1 MAVHSDL
8 EVGVDKAKMMGR
20 SLIFAIRFKT
30 CTVKVL
36 GIPDAPTNAVGRNE
50 FIVESRSAIGS

>member
-1 MAVHSDL
+1 
-8 EVGVDKAKMMGR
+8 MMGR

-36 GIPDAPTNAVGRNE
+36 GIPDAPINAVGRNE